1 MVLTPCTPP
10 PHGLNSLMLPRSPAE
25 TRVVVAMS
33 GGVDSSVTAALL
45 KREGYDVIG
54 ITLQLYDHG
63 DATARKGAC
72 CAGPDIRDARRVADS
87 LGIPHYVL
95 NYEDRFRAAVMQPFA
110 DAYVAGETPVP
121 CVACNQSI
129 KFTDMLNAAREL
141 SADAMVT
148 GHYVTSRPG
157 PHGWELYR
165 AADETRDQSY
175 FLFATTR
182 EQLSFL
188 RFPLGDV
195 HSKDETRRLAAEL
208 GLSVAKKPD
217 SQDICFVPGGHY
229 TQVVERLHPG
239 ASVPGDIV
247 HLDGRVVGHHEG
259 IINYTIG
266 QRRGIGVAAPEP
278 LYVVRLDAA
287 RRAVIVGPREALRA
301 RRITLRGVNWLG
313 DGTLAAAAGAGLPV
327 WARIR
332 STQAPQS
339 ATLSSH
345 NGEICI
351 TLGDGEDGVSP
362 GQACVF
368 YDRGTAQARVLG
380 GGWIAV
386 AENT

>member
-1 MVLTPCTPP
+1 
-10 PHGLNSLMLPRSPAE
+10 
-25 TRVVVAMS
+25 
-33 GGVDSSVTAALL
+33 
-45 KREGYDVIG
+45 
-54 ITLQLYDHG
+54 
-63 DATARKGAC
+63 
-72 CAGPDIRDARRVADS
+72 
-87 LGIPHYVL
+87 
-95 NYEDRFRAAVMQPFA
+95 
-110 DAYVAGETPVP
+110 
-121 CVACNQSI
+121 
-129 KFTDMLNAAREL
+129 
-141 SADAMVT
+141 
-148 GHYVTSRPG
+148 
-157 PHGWELYR
+157 
-165 AADETRDQSY
+165 
-175 FLFATTR
+175 
-182 EQLSFL
+182 
-188 RFPLGDV
+188 
-195 HSKDETRRLAAEL
+195 
-208 GLSVAKKPD
+208 
-217 SQDICFVPGGHY
+217 
-229 TQVVERLHPG
+229 VERLHPG

-247 HLDGRVVGHHEG
+247 HLDGRVLGRHEG

-313 DGTLAAAAGAGLPV
+313 DGSLEAAAGAGLPV

-368 YDRGTAQARVLG
+368 YDSATAQARVLG